1 MASFEQHP
9 AHWVLRNES
18 IPPQRGHITHNMG
31 DYPQQITKDVTFLV
45 IDCSSVYNVILGCPT
60 LTSWNVVIS
69 TYHLMFKFPT
79 EYNGGEV
86 WRDQVA
92 ARECY
97 IAMLEMDDHL
107 QTMCIEE
114 QRIVAKPMEGLE
126 EVPLDDSKPK
136 WTITIGTLASPPI
149 RQVLTTFLRENQDVF
164 GWSYKDML
172 EIDPSVKV
180 HKLNV
185 SPSFAL
191 IR

>member
-1 MASFEQHP
+1 
-9 AHWVLRNES
+9 
-18 IPPQRGHITHNMG
+18 
-31 DYPQQITKDVTFLV
+31 
-45 IDCSSVYNVILGCPT
+45 
-60 LTSWNVVIS
+60 
-69 TYHLMFKFPT
+69 MFKFPT
-79 EYNGGEV
+79 EYRVGEV

-97 IAMLEMDDHL
+97 IAILEMDNHL

-136 WTITIGTLASPPI
+136 WTIMIGTLASPPI

-164 GWSYKDML
+164 GWSHKDML
-172 EIDPSVKV
+172 EIDPLVKV